1 MNIRKF
7 LFGLIALLLVLN
19 ISSCANLPGTK
30 QQPSLPTKK
39 TQLTI
44 KIPIGSD
51 TVYVNGEEINLSS
64 PPAYID
70 EESQTTMVPL
80 RFISEIIG
88 AKVEWIPNTKEIII
102 TQDDK
107 TIRMS
112 VKSINTTVNG
122 KEFTLPCKPQIKE
135 ERAFVPLKFIAQN
148 LEFIVDWIPESKTIV
163 LYKEGWLTLKKTKL
177 THTQREL
184 TSLDYFKLF

>member
-1 MNIRKF
+1 MNIRKI
-7 LFGLIALLLVLN
+7 LYSLVVLLLIIN
-19 ISSCANLPGTK
+19 ISSCTNLPGTK
-30 QQPSLPTKK
+30 QKPPSPTKK
-39 TQLTI
+39 AQITI
-44 KIPIGSD
+44 KIPIGSS

-112 VKSINTTVNG
+112 TKSIDTTVNG
-122 KEFTLPCKPQIKE
+122 KEFVLPCKPQIKE

-148 LEFIVDWIPESKTIV
+148 LEFVVDWIPESKTIV
-163 LYKEGWLTLKKTKL
+163 LYKEG
-177 THTQREL
+177 
-184 TSLDYFKLF
+184 